1 MSGTPGEG
9 MGSREGANP
18 KSLTEVG
25 KNVFYNMTTK
35 MNKNFHKMLNF
46 LVENEQFRGMYGAI

>member
-18 KSLTEVG
+18 KSPIEVG
-25 KNVFYNMTTK
+25 KNVLYADENEFEISIK
-35 MNKNFHKMLNF
+35 CIIF
-46 LVENEQFRGMYGAI
+46 LVKNEQFRGMYGAK